1 MYIKKLTALLVT
13 FAFVFSPMFALA
25 QTPTA
30 PSASSSDQTSAADT
44 TVDCSQ
50 YYTFDS
56 VQANLSTPITSVVSG
71 TSITFSGTLQNENP
85 YPIVGGG
92 LYVKIFKSRSASD
105 ANGPDVVDQF
115 QVKDGIVIPGN
126 GSVPIS
132 FSWQVPSY
140 AESGDYS
147 LATCFTNADKFNL
160 LGLSFTDDV
169 VGNTVPFTVSGE
181 QNSGV
186 ACDNPWCARDDVLRQ
201 QFDNGRHPRNLVHP
215 RRLSLRGDNLQTAR
229 LLAHPHHANLA
240 IHPLTFRHPSCT

>member
-1 MYIKKLTALLVT
+1 V
-13 FAFVFSPMFALA
+13 FALA
-25 QTPTA
+25 QPVPDATA
-30 PSASSSDQTSAADT
+30 STSNQTAAADNAA
-44 TVDCSQ
+44 VCPD

-71 TSITFSGTLQNENP
+71 TAITFSGTLQNKNP
-85 YPIVGGG
+85 YPIVSGG

-169 VGNTVPFTVSGE
+169 VGNTVPFTVSGDKK
-181 QNSGV
+181 V
-186 ACDNPWCARDDVLRQ
+186 ASPSTNPV
-201 QFDNGRHPRNLVHP
+201 
-215 RRLSLRGDNLQTAR
+215 
-229 LLAHPHHANLA
+229 
-240 IHPLTFRHPSCT
+240 